1 MADNDFFVKVNK
13 VSENID
19 SLLEAGQKVENIDT
33 KISDI
38 NDKHSLVIQ
47 TKEAIDT
54 IKQEID
60 IKNSEIKNLNVETLL
75 LATGSNP
82 SIDYNSST
90 GKLTIGIPKG
100 DTGAKGDVGEAF
112 KVDKI
117 DTMANRTTWDNA
129 PKGFSFL
136 AVDNSNIYFKQSDD
150 ASDWSGGVSFGKGA
164 TGNNGADIT
173 MDTITDNDNG
183 TFTWH
188 FSDGTQFT
196 TSDLRV
202 KGDKGDTGATGAGV
216 TDNQTAI
223 VGMGLWTNTANVQK
237 IKIEG
242 IN

>member
-13 VSENID
+13 VSDNID
-19 SLLEAGQKVENIDT
+19 SLLEVGQKVENIDT

-47 TKEAIDT
+47 TKEAIDA

-100 DTGAKGDVGEAF
+100 D
-112 KVDKI
+112 
-117 DTMANRTTWDNA
+117 
-129 PKGFSFL
+129 
-136 AVDNSNIYFKQSDD
+136 
-150 ASDWSGGVSFGKGA
+150 
-164 TGNNGADIT
+164 
-173 MDTITDNDNG
+173 
-183 TFTWH
+183 
-188 FSDGTQFT
+188 
-196 TSDLRV
+196 

-223 VGMGLWTNTANVQK
+223 IGMGLWANTANIQK

-242 IN
+242 VN